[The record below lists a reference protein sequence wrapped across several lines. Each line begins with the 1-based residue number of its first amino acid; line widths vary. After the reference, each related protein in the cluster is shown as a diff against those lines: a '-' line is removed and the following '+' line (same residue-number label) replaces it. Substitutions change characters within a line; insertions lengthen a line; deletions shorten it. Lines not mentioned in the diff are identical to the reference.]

1 MSKRSGFLAVVMAV
15 VVGLGEATLVTI
27 LPAPLNYM
35 RPLLAGCILLIVLN
49 KPREAL
55 LAAAL
60 GGLVIDVFGL
70 GESSFV
76 CAGLIIAVAV
86 ASFLSSIL
94 LTNRSIYSAV
104 ALAAAGRVVERA
116 CVFLFSG
123 ISRVLFQ
130 TQVVIEPFFSDLKI
144 MGWDIAMVAL
154 GFMAF
159 VLFTRR
165 FKILISSPR

>member
-1 MSKRSGFLAVVMAV
+1 MAV
-15 VVGLGEATLVTI
+15 GMAAAVGLGEATLVTV
-27 LPAPLNYM
+27 LPAPLNYV

-76 CAGLIIAVAV
+76 CAGLIVAVAV
-86 ASFLSSIL
+86 ASFLSSNL

-104 ALAAAGRVVERA
+104 ALAVAGRAVERV
-116 CVFLFSG
+116 CVSVFSG

-154 GFMAF
+154 GFTAF
-159 VLFTRR
+159 VMFTRR
-165 FKILISSPR
+165 FKILIPSQR